1 MLTGGQTKRSD
12 KLPFRGGRE
21 ASKQVLRASAS
32 PAQKV
37 GLNESPAA
45 ACVALTWTRF
55 VLLLNEAGISIHM
68 CHLYVRYFTS
78 YG

>member
-1 MLTGGQTKRSD
+1 MVCVLTVQTKRSD
-12 KLPFRGGRE
+12 KLPFRGGR

-55 VLLLNEAGISIHM
+55 ILLSNEVG
-68 CHLYVRYFTS
+68 T
-78 YG
+78 